1 MSMNNTCPHCQA
13 HFQAPP
19 GVSELTCPHCQ
30 KLVNVKVAD
39 KGSKEPSD
47 DRKQKAPAGPQFLD
61 PEELKQTPFPVDQLA
76 KEKGFQE
83 ALLRADPF
91 SEFEETFDY
100 LTEETFPG
108 YQDHPSTPPTATVA
122 EPVTQES
129 PAAVS
134 RSSATSPTQEEDF
147 VEAAPSKQSSWND
160 VSYASEAPTVTTG
173 AHIVS
178 PAHSQGRG
186 QSAAATATFDP
197 CRPEE
202 YLRSL
207 ARMNNL
213 DESTRSCIGEALQT
227 YQAGCYKAAAVLLGV
242 ATERVYLDLRHSF
255 MNSYGRLK
263 QDVAWDQS
271 GKARVLWRQMA
282 QSLYSQLKAGAR
294 KFPDRA
300 REWDRLARA
309 LDARVD
315 GFSYLLRFG
324 RDEAYRPASF
334 EFITPGEVH
343 AALALMPHL
352 IELVHQLQYWTS
364 KHLAS
369 VVTPSA
375 VPVKA

>member
-1 MSMNNTCPHCQA
+1 MSISSTCPHCKA
-13 HFQAPP
+13 NLQAPA
-19 GVSELTCPHCQ
+19 GASEMTCPKCQ
-30 KLVNVKVAD
+30 KLVKLATAD
-39 KGSKEPSD
+39 KGQDEAAP
-47 DRKQKAPAGPQFLD
+47 DRKQKTSAGPQFLD
-61 PEELKQTPFPVDQLA
+61 PEELKQSPFPVDQLA
-76 KEKGFQE
+76 KEKRFQE

-100 LTEETFPG
+100 LTEESFPG
-108 YQDHPSTPPTATVA
+108 YQDQSPPPPGTAEA
-122 EPVTQES
+122 IPEDS
-129 PAAVS
+129 PAPVS
-134 RSSATSPTQEEDF
+134 RSSATSPIQQEDF
-147 VEAAPSKQSSWND
+147 VEAAPSKQNSWNE
-160 VSYASEAPTVTTG
+160 VSYASESAPIEAG

-178 PAHSQGRG
+178 PSHSPRRG
-186 QSAAATATFDP
+186 HQSAASAAFDP

-202 YLRSL
+202 YLQAL

-242 ATERVYLDLRHSF
+242 ATERVYLDLRQSF
-255 MNSYGRLK
+255 MSAYGRLK
-263 QDVAWDQS
+263 QDMAWDQS

-282 QSLYSQLKAGAR
+282 QALYSQLKVGAR
-294 KFPDRA
+294 KFPERA

-324 RDEAYRPASF
+324 RDEAYRPANF

-343 AALALMPHL
+343 AALALMPPL
-352 IELVHQLQYWTS
+352 IELVHQLQYWTN
-364 KHLAS
+364 KHLAA
-369 VVTPSA
+369 VVTPAA